1 MRPGDRATGEAGA
14 LTGVIAIV
22 IFFGHQQF
30 ENHAN
35 GSGGLVCK
43 RCGYRSAMAEK
54 EIWDKKNPAKKHKK
68 MSSAEKGAATKA
80 AKADGRDKPGLA
92 DNINAK
98 KASAKKKSAGTKKV
112 TSKKRSGKTK
122 TA

>member
-1 MRPGDRATGEAGA
+1 
-14 LTGVIAIV
+14 
-22 IFFGHQQF
+22 
-30 ENHAN
+30 
-35 GSGGLVCK
+35 
-43 RCGYRSAMAEK
+43 MAKK

-98 KASAKKKSAGTKKV
+98 KASAKKKASTKKKV
-112 TSKKRSGKTK
+112 TAKKKSAGKKKVAAKKKSGTTK
-122 TA
+122 AA

>member
-1 MRPGDRATGEAGA
+1 
-14 LTGVIAIV
+14 
-22 IFFGHQQF
+22 
-30 ENHAN
+30 
-35 GSGGLVCK
+35 
-43 RCGYRSAMAEK
+43 MAKK

-98 KASAKKKSAGTKKV
+98 KASAKKKTSTKKKSAGKKKV
-112 TSKKRSGKTK
+112 AAKKKSGTTK
-122 TA
+122 AA

>member
-1 MRPGDRATGEAGA
+1 
-14 LTGVIAIV
+14 
-22 IFFGHQQF
+22 
-30 ENHAN
+30 
-35 GSGGLVCK
+35 
-43 RCGYRSAMAEK
+43 MAKK

-80 AKADGRDKPGLA
+80 AKADGRAKPGLV

-98 KASAKKKSAGTKKV
+98 KASAKKKSSSKKKSAGTKKV
-112 TSKKRSGKTK
+112 TAKKKSGKTK